1 MNNSLATIITSV
13 DDLRLKPY
21 RDLRHRDPISDSNC
35 FIAEGKLVVERLLR
49 SNHNCQSLLVE
60 RGHHVELVEL
70 ARQRTPAIEV
80 METDLATMRQIVG
93 YDFHRGILACGVR
106 PEIPDLWTL
115 SVEKAHKGS
124 PWIVAC
130 GVNNPENIGGL
141 MRTAAAFGVT
151 QMAISHDVADPFSR
165 RAMRVSMAAAL
176 RIQFWRFDCAES
188 ACKHLSEVLG
198 FRTLATT
205 LSPDSTPLAS
215 FVADERPLAILVG
228 SEGDGLPDSV
238 AALAD
243 DRLIIPMAA
252 GTDSLNVN
260 VATAI
265 FLYSLLSR

>member
-1 MNNSLATIITSV
+1 MNTSLATIITSV
-13 DDLRLKPY
+13 DDPRLIPY
-21 RDLRHRDPISDSNC
+21 RDLRHRDPVSDSNC

-49 SNHNCQSLLVE
+49 SNRECRSLLVE

-70 ARQRTPAIEV
+70 ARNRNVPIEV
-80 METDLATMRQIVG
+80 LETDLATMRQIVG
-93 YDFHRGILACGVR
+93 YDFHRGILACGIR
-106 PEIPDLWTL
+106 PEMPDLCAL
-115 SVEKAHKGS
+115 KAEEVAKGS

-151 QMAISHDVADPFSR
+151 KMAISHDVADPFSR
-165 RAMRVSMAAAL
+165 RALRVSMAAAL
-176 RIQFWRFDCAES
+176 RIEFWRFGNTEA

-205 LSPDSTPLAS
+205 LSPNSTPLAS
-215 FVADERPLAILVG
+215 FVADDRPLAILVG

-238 AALAD
+238 ASLAD